1 MSNPRH
7 PAPHR
12 PPVKKHE
19 SPAPPPPADKP
30 VPPRLP
36 IVRIRLPIRPLIK
49 PPAAKAATPA
59 KVNVG
64 FIIEN
69 KTYINYLLSLAI
81 T

>member
-7 PAPHR
+7 PTPLR

-36 IVRIRLPIRPLIK
+36 IVRIRLPIPPLFK

-59 KVNVG
+59 KAKCRFYNR
-64 FIIEN
+64 
-69 KTYINYLLSLAI
+69 K
-81 T
+81 